1 MYISLKLILFF
12 LDRIWRERVPACVLV
27 SLCGFF
33 VCVFFLRVCVCVRAC
48 MHACVR
54 VCTSMWEE
62 ENDLRL
68 WVYNFPPPSPPQH
81 PLTYLCSVWICCWTT
96 KYLDSVTG
104 SCVQMSTYSTYNAL
118 PQPPPPQPHTH
129 THTLLIIA
137 FCRHLDIIQD
147 GATNTIYYYCYY
159 YYSHKGNVL
168 VSFCKPCDSS
178 HRSSTTILPVYA
190 LFKCEICH
198 IYIYLLIKK
207 KNHLQI

>member
-1 MYISLKLILFF
+1 MKSPLPEASDSPSPSFPSPPLWTIPSPPLPNPLFSGTF
-12 LDRIWRERVPACVLV
+12 CVCVIFRAFFFFHPLYCKSQEQTKSV
-27 SLCGFF
+27 HLGGWFDHLPSTDVFDAFPLSCVCVCVF
-33 VCVFFLRVCVCVRAC
+33 VCVCVCMCVWVCVCACVRVCVRAC

-118 PQPPPPQPHTH
+118 PQPPPPNHTH
-129 THTLLIIA
+129 THT
-137 FCRHLDIIQD
+137 H
-147 GATNTIYYYCYY
+147 
-159 YYSHKGNVL
+159 S
-168 VSFCKPCDSS
+168 
-178 HRSSTTILPVYA
+178 
-190 LFKCEICH
+190 
-198 IYIYLLIKK
+198 
-207 KNHLQI
+207 